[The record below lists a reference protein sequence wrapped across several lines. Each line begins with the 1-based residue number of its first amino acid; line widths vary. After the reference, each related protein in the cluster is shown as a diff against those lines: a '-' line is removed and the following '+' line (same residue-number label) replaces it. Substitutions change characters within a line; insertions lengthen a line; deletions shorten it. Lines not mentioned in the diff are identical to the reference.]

1 MNWRMFEWFG
11 QFCKPISGIYLQGCK
26 YWTAPWEL
34 GRIAA
39 DPKTSQWGLRA
50 WALVISLVLYDLE
63 PKRSSNRV
71 WAPYA
76 YIDNQSVSTPRRAA
90 PARWHVPTTMTVNR
104 IRHAM
109 ISGSGTSAFCSVCFG
124 QTNFKPPALRRYL
137 NFCFRSHTLY
147 PFSCLVYYIPWWGQ
161 GSWNTNKSTMD
172 SLLLIVG
179 NITSQQLQC
188 TYKWNG
194 LGHIQHHL

>member
-1 MNWRMFEWFG
+1 MNRRMFEWFG
-11 QFCKPISGIYLQGCK
+11 QFYKPISGIYWQGCK
-26 YWTAPWEL
+26 YWTAPWEV

-71 WAPYA
+71 WAML
-76 YIDNQSVSTPRRAA
+76 ILSTSPWAPRRRAA
-90 PARWHVPTTMTVNR
+90 PARWHVPTTMIVNR
-104 IRHAM
+104 IRYAM
-109 ISGSGTSAFCSVCFG
+109 ITGSGTSAFCSVCFG

-137 NFCFRSHTLY
+137 NFCFRSHILY
-147 PFSCLVYYIPWWGQ
+147 PCSCLVYHIPLWGQ
-161 GSWNTNKSTMD
+161 GSGNINKSTMN

-179 NITSQQLQC
+179 NITPQHLQC